1 MINISKD
8 MILITL
14 LVILPVGSVLGPT
27 TWQLSTRVTSV
38 PAHLR
43 LTSVSLERGWGCGEE
58 VCGAQLAS
66 VQCWLQVEGHG

>member
-14 LVILPVGSVLGPT
+14 FVISPVGPT

-66 VQCWLQVEGHG
+66 EQCWLQVEGHG